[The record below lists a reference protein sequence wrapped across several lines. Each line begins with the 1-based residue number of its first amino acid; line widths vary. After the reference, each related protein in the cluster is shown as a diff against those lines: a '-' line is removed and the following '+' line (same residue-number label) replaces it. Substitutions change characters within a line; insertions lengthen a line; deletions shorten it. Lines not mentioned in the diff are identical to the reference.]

1 MFLIDPEKLMEQIIN
16 DKAEEVFSD
25 ALGVVEKHGV
35 CYFRFT
41 AQDGITIIH
50 PRFNKQLTG
59 VISDA

>member
-1 MFLIDPEKLMEQIIN
+1 MLLIDTEKFMEQMMN
-16 DKAEEVFSD
+16 EKAEQIFED

-41 AQDGITIIH
+41 AHDGITIIH